1 MDSGKVICLRAAHV
15 RYKPMNRRKS
25 DLNSEE
31 LTTQRLIKASISSE
45 LKIRRGH
52 LMPPSSMCV
61 MDLPA
66 PAVRTSTLARDR
78 HRDNV
83 TRWKHNVSAAG
94 YAVRNLRRHKNKTQ
108 AVNTI
113 RWLKRRDVVHAAGRK
128 PTVLGVLVS
137 TAAID
142 DVPSDSGAAG
152 SRLAAQQVHDA
163 ETMQVLEKMPSPIQ
177 VR

>member
-15 RYKPMNRRKS
+15 RYKPTNRRKS

-52 LMPPSSMCV
+52 LMPRGSMCV

-78 HRDNV
+78 HRNNV
-83 TRWKHNVSAAG
+83 TR
-94 YAVRNLRRHKNKTQ
+94 
-108 AVNTI
+108 
-113 RWLKRRDVVHAAGRK
+113 
-128 PTVLGVLVS
+128 
-137 TAAID
+137 
-142 DVPSDSGAAG
+142 
-152 SRLAAQQVHDA
+152 
-163 ETMQVLEKMPSPIQ
+163 
-177 VR
+177 